1 GSIVGSALGSVT
13 LTAGETLHIGGSDVL
28 SRNGMTLLG
37 KDVRID
43 SAEQYSEYND
53 RNYFRQSGLN
63 VAVGGATVD
72 TIQSARAVYAYAKR
86 AGEVEDDR
94 LKALYAYKAAQGA
107 VAVAQAAGQQSG
119 DGGGGAGLNARV
131 TAGT

>member
-1 GSIVGSALGSVT
+1 
-13 LTAGETLHIGGSDVL
+13 
-28 SRNGMTLLG
+28 MTLLG

-43 SAEQYSEYND
+43 SAEQQAEYND

-72 TIQSARAVYAYAKR
+72 TIQSARAVYGFAKR

-107 VAVAQAAGQQSG
+107 NAVAQAAGAAVGRWRWRRWTERSG
-119 DGGGGAGLNARV
+119 DRWNPAIPVGNDNEADDLSWQHIAQ
-131 TAGT
+131 